1 MSALSTLFWGIVT
14 LGLLVFVHELGHFL
28 AARAFG
34 VRVTEFMIGMP
45 GPSVGIQRGD
55 TRYGVTAI
63 PLGGYNRIC
72 GMEAGPEYE
81 ELAGVLAYVY
91 RHGSADLEHVAL
103 GCGLDEDDAKY
114 ALVVLDGW
122 GSINKP
128 GRCNNTDK
136 WCAPARGGFALGQA
150 REVDDPEALLAAERS
165 VTYRALNFWRR
176 LVVLAA
182 GPLFSLLLAVAVF
195 VAIYSGVGVWQACST
210 LYSEEEGAPAAL
222 AGLQEGDTITS
233 LGGIEVATAEEFS
246 SALLSFEP
254 GDTITITYLREGA
267 EQTTEATLGENES
280 GAPMLGVYL
289 GYERVHLSV
298 WASLKESA
306 SYIVQTV
313 QAYGSLFN
321 PQTAAETVSESS
333 SVVGIAVMASQ
344 AASYGWL
351 SWLYL
356 LAAVSLALGVMN
368 LLPLPPLD
376 GGRILIEII
385 QKIIGRELSAN
396 IVNGLTMAMMA
407 LLLVLFVVLIGQ
419 DLQNFVFNS

>member
-1 MSALSTLFWGIVT
+1 
-14 LGLLVFVHELGHFL
+14 
-28 AARAFG
+28 
-34 VRVTEFMIGMP
+34 
-45 GPSVGIQRGD
+45 
-55 TRYGVTAI
+55 
-63 PLGGYNRIC
+63 
-72 GMEAGPEYE
+72 
-81 ELAGVLAYVY
+81 
-91 RHGSADLEHVAL
+91 
-103 GCGLDEDDAKY
+103 
-114 ALVVLDGW
+114 
-122 GSINKP
+122 
-128 GRCNNTDK
+128 
-136 WCAPARGGFALGQA
+136 
-150 REVDDPEALLAAERS
+150 
-165 VTYRALNFWRR
+165 
-176 LVVLAA
+176 
-182 GPLFSLLLAVAVF
+182 
-195 VAIYSGVGVWQACST
+195 
-210 LYSEEEGAPAAL
+210 
-222 AGLQEGDTITS
+222 
-233 LGGIEVATAEEFS
+233 
-246 SALLSFEP
+246 
-254 GDTITITYLREGA
+254 
-267 EQTTEATLGENES
+267 
-280 GAPMLGVYL
+280 MLGVYL